1 MPWIEE
7 EQPHAVARPSAAAL
21 QKQSEAA
28 RINESPLRLYRNVC
42 RPDVSQTFD
51 HAVMAIVSDVTDN
64 NQPTNPTKYWLRSPS
79 TVFFHMLARFEDAA
93 DYGTQYLPVDADDLV
108 LPTHSTQGQM
118 PLSSYSRVQ

>member
-51 HAVMAIVSDVTDN
+51 HAVMAIVSDVTDTDVLV
-64 NQPTNPTKYWLRSPS
+64 PTPS
-79 TVFFHMLARFEDAA
+79 NTTAHR
-93 DYGTQYLPVDADDLV
+93 
-108 LPTHSTQGQM
+108 
-118 PLSSYSRVQ
+118 PLGRE